1 MRKNRQ
7 IIYTVFVCALFWAKI
22 SSAGIPAFDP
32 GTVVSDLKQFNEL
45 REDLKSTTEQLKKIK
60 EDLSAMGESL
70 RSVAAQTKVL
80 AKKVTGISETSDNFE
95 KNANN
100 NSDSTN
106 ELNDEVIGVV
116 DDMGEAQTGVINN
129 VVDGISSAIIDNDNT
144 PNTNKKELIV
154 NPINKPIVVEQKI
167 DEPVIKTP
175 TLNTPKVEPPALNTT
190 KVKTP
195 TLNTPKVK
203 TPLLKKTEIINEPI
217 VFEEEEEEEEISEK
231 DALKAEF
238 TEYFN
243 EVRLENKKIHTQM
256 NDILDMYINKLNENL
271 ALGNSIFEVFE
282 NNINEYQKMGEK
294 EKQTL
299 LKRIADIKK
308 KQQDIMERNISIAED
323 VKSNYNLEYKNKILD
338 GLINYERIVVA
349 YINGDISKEEVI
361 KAGKKLKED
370 ASTLAYAPDK
380 NIMLNLKKELATI
393 KKEVTKITKD
403 IKKREK
409 YRI

>member
-95 KNANN
+95 KNAND

-129 VVDGISSAIIDNDNT
+129 VVDGVSSAIIDNDNT
-144 PNTNKKELIV
+144 PNTNKKELID

-167 DEPVIKTP
+167 DEPVI
-175 TLNTPKVEPPALNTT
+175 
-190 KVKTP
+190 KTP

-231 DALKAEF
+231 DALKEEF